1 MAVDYDYDLFIK
13 VEVVIVIVINHSQKT
28 IMQISAS

>member
-1 MAVDYDYDLFIK
+1 MGVDYDYDLFIE
-13 VEVVIVIVINHSQKT
+13 VDVVIVIVINHSQKT

>member
-1 MAVDYDYDLFIK
+1 MGVDYDYDLFIE

-28 IMQISAS
+28 IMQIRAS

>member
-1 MAVDYDYDLFIK
+1 MGVDHDYDLFIE
-13 VEVVIVIVINHSQKT
+13 VELVIVIVINHSQKT

>member
-1 MAVDYDYDLFIK
+1 MGVDYDYDLFIE